1 MAGAFEPA
9 LAIPLHTQGPCNT
22 VGLSSTRGA
31 GQAHSA
37 SGSGPTG
44 PIVAGAHRSD
54 RRAPPRF
61 VRRFSAST
69 RPRPGRVG
77 LSGQD
82 SRKRRSAEYGHRYR
96 NRNSLAVGR
105 KQLWPNVSHATM
117 TCRSALNH
125 RADTGGTCERP
136 VSVAGLLETGLPAGA
151 GNVRLRT
158 GRAGPANEHVP
169 AIGMLASPSGNT
181 AGGRKAVVHTRVR
194 GRTQR
199 PPVVVGTSNE
209 LLFPHRVPSAPSCPV
224 THVKMRA

>member
-1 MAGAFEPA
+1 M
-9 LAIPLHTQGPCNT
+9 
-22 VGLSSTRGA
+22 
-31 GQAHSA
+31 
-37 SGSGPTG
+37 
-44 PIVAGAHRSD
+44 
-54 RRAPPRF
+54 PRF

-77 LSGQD
+77 LSGHD
-82 SRKRRSAEYGHRYR
+82 SRRCLSAEYGHRYR

-169 AIGMLASPSGNT
+169 AIGMLASPSGST
-181 AGGRKAVVHTRVR
+181 AGDRKAIAHPRVGVARSGHLWSSGPHTNCY
-194 GRTQR
+194 
-199 PPVVVGTSNE
+199 S
-209 LLFPHRVPSAPSCPV
+209 PHRVLGRHPLVDKATGAGVLSTC
-224 THVKMRA
+224 